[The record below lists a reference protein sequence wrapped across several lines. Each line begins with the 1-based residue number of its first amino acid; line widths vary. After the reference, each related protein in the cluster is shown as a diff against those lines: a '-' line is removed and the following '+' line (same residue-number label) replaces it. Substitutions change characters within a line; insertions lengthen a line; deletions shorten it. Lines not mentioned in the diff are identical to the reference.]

1 MSGNKTEQLKKEILK
16 AQEQGDIAKL
26 YTLEQEVQ
34 DNFNE
39 DLIVG
44 YYKNILDLA
53 LERLTDILESK
64 SKLSFESVSDVA
76 TVRALYEYAIEHY
89 HAGKIY
95 DAAALF
101 EVLSGITDS
110 KDFSD
115 ALKIHTK
122 AANKNISLDQFLED
136 YVMQDEIDTF
146 YINKFTKEAQNL
158 LLD

>member
-1 MSGNKTEQLKKEILK
+1 MDSKKVEKLKKEILK
-16 AQEQGDIAKL
+16 AQEDADIAKL
-26 YTLEQEVQ
+26 YTLEQDVL
-34 DNFNE
+34 DNFSE

-53 LERLTDILESK
+53 LEKLTDILESK
-64 SKLSFESVSDVA
+64 SKLSFENVSDVA
-76 TVRALYEYAIEHY
+76 TIRALYEYAIEHY
-89 HAGKIY
+89 HAKKTY

-122 AANKNISLDQFLED
+122 VANKGISLEDFLEK
-136 YVMQDEIDTF
+136 YVIQDEIDTF
-146 YINKFTKEAQNL
+146 YINKFTKEAQDL
-158 LLD
+158 L